1 MCVCVCVCV
10 CMMRCCRELL
20 VVTNCPTVFQGREMC
35 MYDVVLPGVTGRDEL
50 SVLCSR
56 GGNSVCVMRCCRE
69 LLDAIG
75 RRQPWDSR
83 SLQQTDFRRSLSFLD
98 LVGLGDYMTLYHYH
112 PNPITEL
119 IITQCLTSALPV
131 LPPSLL
137 PTSSPLTPPP
147 RHLQNHYHHHL

>member
-1 MCVCVCVCV
+1 
-10 CMMRCCRELL
+10 
-20 VVTNCPTVFQGREMC
+20 

-98 LVGLGDYMTLYHYH
+98 LVGLGEYMTLYH
-112 PNPITEL
+112 
-119 IITQCLTSALPV
+119 
-131 LPPSLL
+131 
-137 PTSSPLTPPP
+137 PPP
-147 RHLQNHYHHHL
+147 IPTPSQNSSSLNVLSLPYRYYRHHYCQHHHH